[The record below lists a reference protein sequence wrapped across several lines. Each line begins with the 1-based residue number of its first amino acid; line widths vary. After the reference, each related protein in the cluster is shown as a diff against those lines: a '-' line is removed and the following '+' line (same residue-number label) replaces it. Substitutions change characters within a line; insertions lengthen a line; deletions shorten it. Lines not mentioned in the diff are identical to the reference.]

1 MNSKKNLV
9 ILGQMAVGKSTIGA
23 FVAKKL
29 GLKFYDTDK
38 IIENEAKMSV
48 AEIFEKRSE
57 NFFRSL
63 EEKIILKNLENEK
76 SIISLGGGA
85 FLNEKIRKEI
95 IENHV
100 SFWLD
105 CNDKTLLRRIRN
117 NKKRPIANKLNNKE
131 LIELIAKRRKIYK
144 KAKFKIECDKLTKKE
159 VVNNILELYETN

>member
-23 FVAKKL
+23 LVAKKL

-38 IIENEAKMSV
+38 IIENEAEMSV

-105 CNDKTLLRRIRN
+105 CNDKTLIRRIRN
-117 NKKRPIANKLNNKE
+117 NKKRPIANKLNNQE
-131 LIELIAKRRKIYK
+131 LIELIAKRRKIYQ
-144 KAKFKIECDKLTKKE
+144 KAKFKIQCDKLTKIE

>member
-23 FVAKKL
+23 LVAKKL

-63 EEKIILKNLENEK
+63 EEKIILKNLQNDK

-95 IENHV
+95 IANHV

-144 KAKFKIECDKLTKKE
+144 KAKFKIQCDKLTKIE

>member
-1 MNSKKNLV
+1 
-9 ILGQMAVGKSTIGA
+9 MAVGKSTIGA
-23 FVAKKL
+23 LVAKKL

-63 EEKIILKNLENEK
+63 EEKIILKNLQSDK

-105 CNDKTLLRRIRN
+105 CNDKTLIRRIRN
-117 NKKRPIANKLNNKE
+117 NKKRPIANKLNNQE
-131 LIELIAKRRKIYK
+131 LIELIGKRRKIYK
-144 KAKFKIECDKLTKKE
+144 KAKFKIKCDKLTKIE

>member
-1 MNSKKNLV
+1 
-9 ILGQMAVGKSTIGA
+9 MAVGKSTIGA
-23 FVAKKL
+23 LVAKKL

-63 EEKIILKNLENEK
+63 EEKIILKNLQNDK

-95 IENHV
+95 IANHV

-105 CNDKTLLRRIRN
+105 CSDKTLLRRIRN
-117 NKKRPIANKLNNKE
+117 NKRRPIANKLNNKE
-131 LIELIAKRRKIYK
+131 LIELIGKRRKIYK
-144 KAKFKIECDKLTKKE
+144 KAKFKIKCDKLTKIE
-159 VVNNILELYETN
+159 VVNNILELYEAN

>member
-23 FVAKKL
+23 LVAKKL

-38 IIENEAKMSV
+38 IIENEAEMSV

-63 EEKIILKNLENEK
+63 EEKIILKNLRNEK

-105 CNDKTLLRRIRN
+105 CNDKTLIRRIRN
-117 NKKRPIANKLNNKE
+117 NKKRPIANKLNNQE

-144 KAKFKIECDKLTKKE
+144 KAKFKIQCDKLTKIE